1 MRDDEFDQQK
11 IEFEKML
18 NKKDSEIFNLKN
30 IQE

>member
-30 IQE
+30 INE